1 MKPFL
6 KQFVLGTCVM
16 FTIFMTLSL
25 PTAYY
30 YAGLS
35 NAFDRKLAGERD
47 GATYRLDIDDVCYAE
62 TVDGRTFLYT
72 EDAVYQTPLRLY
84 ELEDKLAGT
93 EFVRASKQLLANF
106 DHVVA
111 IRPALNARLQLLLD
125 NGESVMVSRQ
135 YAPTIKRKLDL

>member
-1 MKPFL
+1 MN
-6 KQFVLGTCVM
+6 V
-16 FTIFMTLSL
+16 TITENPRLADIEVTLAC
-25 PTAYY
+25 PRIDERVQRIV
-30 YAGLS
+30 AGL
-35 NAFDRKLAGERD
+35 NAFDRKLAGKRD

-93 EFVRASKQLLANF
+93 EFVRASKPLLANF

-111 IRPALNARLQLLLD
+111 IRPALNARLPLLVEI
-125 NGESVMVSRQ
+125 GESVMVSRQ

>member
-1 MKPFL
+1 MN
-6 KQFVLGTCVM
+6 V
-16 FTIFMTLSL
+16 TITENPRLADIEVTLAC
-25 PTAYY
+25 PRIAVRVQRIG
-30 YAGLS
+30 AGLTS
-35 NAFDRKLAGERD
+35 FHRKLAGARD

>member
-1 MKPFL
+1 MPS
-6 KQFVLGTCVM
+6 TASSPASA
-16 FTIFMTLSL
+16 TEL
-25 PTAYY
+25 PIGSTSTTSATPRRWTA
-30 YAGLS
+30 ARS
-35 NAFDRKLAGERD
+35 CTPR
-47 GATYRLDIDDVCYAE
+47 
-62 TVDGRTFLYT
+62 
-72 EDAVYQTPLRLY
+72 TPLRLY